1 MFPAL
6 PEMEDLSVLSSWDQT
21 LMITLLKVN
30 LLEGHYKYDKLYLKL
45 ECSQQVTTFHAV
57 FIAVLFQT

>member
-6 PEMEDLSVLSSWDQT
+6 PEMEDPTVLSRWDLP

-30 LLEGHYKYDKLYLKL
+30 LLEGHCKYHSLHLKL
-45 ECSQQVTTFHAV
+45 ECSGQVTTFHAV
-57 FIAVLFQT
+57 FIAGLFQT